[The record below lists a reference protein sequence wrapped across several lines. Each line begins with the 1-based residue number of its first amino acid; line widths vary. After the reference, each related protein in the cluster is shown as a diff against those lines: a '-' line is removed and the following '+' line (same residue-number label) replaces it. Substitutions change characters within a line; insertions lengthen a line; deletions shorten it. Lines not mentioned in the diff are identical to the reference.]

1 MKDDAKK
8 LKVVLLPY
16 DDVDIDKLL
25 QELQDCP
32 ESFITRYEVKGEKYI
47 QINNFL
53 DHQHPHIKELESNI
67 PAPGK
72 PGKTG
77 ARTRQARVQPVGRE
91 GKGKE
96 GDIGR
101 EGKEPPPESDK
112 GREGKGKEGDIGR
125 EGKEPPPESDKKVY
139 GEFQNVLLTDK
150 EFQKLVEKFGEPET
164 LRLVERMST
173 GIASKGYKYSSH
185 YATALNWERREP
197 QGKFLPGG
205 GQQSKPSSMDKT
217 LSALDEARLLVE
229 GRERQKALGGGDG
242 L

>member
-77 ARTRQARVQPVGRE
+77 ARTRLAPV
-91 GKGKE
+91 
-96 GDIGR
+96 
-101 EGKEPPPESDK
+101 EPV

-173 GIASKGYKYSSH
+173 GIASKGYKYKSH
-185 YATALNWERREP
+185 YATALTWKAKDSP
-197 QGKFLPGG
+197 QGASNGTSRSTGL
-205 GQQSKPSSMDKT
+205 DKKDY
-217 LSALDEARLLVE
+217 SAGAWDVPDS
-229 GRERQKALGGGDG
+229 Q
-242 L
+242 

>member
-77 ARTRQARVQPVGRE
+77 ARTRQARVQPV
-91 GKGKE
+91 
-96 GDIGR
+96 
-101 EGKEPPPESDK
+101 